1 MKVGIHTHTH
11 THTHIH
17 THTHWGYHMV
27 GAGDATMSKMDKLT
41 SWSQERQTLSKQ
53 FNTYVFND
61 VRTETKVMRRA
72 SV

>member
-1 MKVGIHTHTH
+1 
-11 THTHIH
+11 
-17 THTHWGYHMV
+17 MV